1 MSFISNN
8 CIIYSTDADLIGKLV
23 ISGHK
28 VHYDDDILSLVKKI
42 GEINPDLIIIDLFKE
57 VDPSYISALIQING
71 YLLIRGSLP
80 THLISEINNKRI
92 IILPDETTNADI
104 IEKIAHL
111 GESPEEKGISEKKK
125 VLIIEDNLDILEMYS
140 VAFTSRWYDV
150 SLATDWLNGMTKAVN
165 LRPDIIILDIMM
177 PHMDGFEVL
186 HTLKNN
192 TSLQAIVVVNS
203 NLEWVDEERRV
214 KELWAEYFLRKSSHT
229 PLDVVSFIEKEIYHI
244 EKK

>member
-140 VAFTSRWYDV
+140 VAFTSR
-150 SLATDWLNGMTKAVN
+150 
-165 LRPDIIILDIMM
+165 
-177 PHMDGFEVL
+177 
-186 HTLKNN
+186 
-192 TSLQAIVVVNS
+192 
-203 NLEWVDEERRV
+203 
-214 KELWAEYFLRKSSHT
+214 
-229 PLDVVSFIEKEIYHI
+229 
-244 EKK
+244 

>member
-8 CIIYSTDADLIGKLV
+8 CIVYSSDADLIGKLV

-28 VHYDDDILSLVKKI
+28 VHYDEDIMSLVRKI
-42 GEINPDLIIIDLFKE
+42 GEINPDLIILDLWKE
-57 VDPSYISALIQING
+57 VDPSYINALIQING

-80 THLISEINNKRI
+80 LSIISEVNNKKI
-92 IILPDETTNADI
+92 IFFPIEASNNVI

-111 GESPEEKGISEKKK
+111 GDISNEKKPSEKRR

-150 SLATDWLNGMTKAVN
+150 SLATDWLSGMTKAVN
-165 LRPDIIILDIMM
+165 LRPEIIILDIMM

-192 TSLQAIVVVNS
+192 TSLQTTVIVNS
-203 NLEWVDEERRV
+203 NLEWVDEEKKV
-214 KELWAEYFLRKSSHT
+214 KELWADYFLRKSSYT
-229 PLDVVSFIEKEIYHI
+229 PLDVVSFIEKEVLHV
-244 EKK
+244 ES

>member
-8 CIIYSTDADLIGKLV
+8 CIVYSNDADLIGKLV

-28 VHYDDDILSLVKKI
+28 VHYDEDIMSLVRKI
-42 GEINPDLIIIDLFKE
+42 GEINPDLIILDLWKE
-57 VDPSYISALIQING
+57 VDPSYINALIQING

-80 THLISEINNKRI
+80 LSIISEVNNKKI
-92 IILPDETTNADI
+92 IFFPIEASNNVI

-111 GESPEEKGISEKKK
+111 GDISNEKKPSEKRR

-150 SLATDWLNGMTKAVN
+150 SLATDWLSGMTKAVN
-165 LRPDIIILDIMM
+165 LRPEIIILDIMM

-192 TSLQAIVVVNS
+192 TSLQTTVIVNS
-203 NLEWVDEERRV
+203 NLEWVDEEKKV
-214 KELWAEYFLRKSSHT
+214 KELWADYFLRKSSYT
-229 PLDVVSFIEKEIYHI
+229 PLDVVSFIEKEVLHV
-244 EKK
+244 ES